1 MNKRRYSKTLIFTL
15 VAVFI
20 LLTNLAYAKSVTF
33 QREYTY
39 QASEADSKLTCRAI
53 ALAQVKRLLL
63 EVKNYQLTKDEIT
76 TLTADYRVGNLVDA
90 TSQKGEKDM
99 RLLLVLALAFLLSGC
114 AEVKKSDHKTLK
126 KWRDRY
132 QSATYENGPEIS
144 TALVTPDETGVYGTL
159 KFLVCVESGDLHE
172 IELTLY
178 EEHTEILYDEIPV
191 IVPDQDATSQALC
204 WDSDIDDSFDKYS
217 SPGVAGD
224 YFFTVIVR
232 DPEGHESN
240 EVYTYLTVK
249 E

>member
-63 EVKNYQLTKDEIT
+63 EELGTYLEARTEVKNYQLT
-76 TLTADYRVGNLVDA
+76 
-90 TSQKGEKDM
+90 KGEKDM

>member
-1 MNKRRYSKTLIFTL
+1 MVLQLR
-15 VAVFI
+15 
-20 LLTNLAYAKSVTF
+20 
-33 QREYTY
+33 
-39 QASEADSKLTCRAI
+39 ASGTESL
-53 ALAQVKRLLL
+53 LAQVKRLLL
-63 EVKNYQLTKDEIT
+63 EELGTYLEARTEVKNYQLTKDEIT

-90 TSQKGEKDM
+90 TSQKGENDM

-114 AEVKKSDHKTLK
+114 AEVRKSDYKTIK
-126 KWRDRY
+126 KIENRG
-132 QSATYENGPEIS
+132 QSATYESGPEIS

-159 KFLVCVESGDLHE
+159 KFLVCIESGDLHE

-191 IVPDQDATSQALC
+191 IVPDQDLC